1 MGRLAILALR
11 VVIVLAFAGLL
22 FVQLFLMPVVYL
34 DLQDA
39 GRDVAHL
46 RWGLPIIGV
55 LFALAAEVALVAIWK
70 LVTMVKRDTVFSTR
84 AFRWVDVVIGCA
96 IAATL
101 IAVVLSFLLAPGEEV
116 PPGMVM
122 LVVIG
127 GVGTALI
134 ALVVFVLRM
143 LLAKAVALDTT
154 ATTLRAELDEVI

>member
-11 VVIVLAFAGLL
+11 VVIVLAFTGLL
-22 FVQLFLMPVVYL
+22 FVQGFLMPL
-34 DLQDA
+34 LGIDLQEA
-39 GRDVAHL
+39 GPEVAHL
-46 RWGLPIIGV
+46 RWTLPVIG
-55 LFALAAEVALVAIWK
+55 ALAALCGQVALVGIWR
-70 LVTMVKRDTVFSTR
+70 LVTMVRRDTVFSTK
-84 AFRWVDVVIGCA
+84 AFRYVDVVIGA
-96 IAATL
+96 AVAATL
-101 IAVVLSFLLAPGEEV
+101 LAVVLSFVLAPGEAV

-143 LLAKAVALDTT
+143 LLLQAVALDTT

>member
-11 VVIVLAFAGLL
+11 VVIVLAFTGLL

-39 GRDVAHL
+39 GPDVAHL
-46 RWGLPIIGV
+46 RWGLPVIGF

-96 IAATL
+96 VAATL